1 MEWLTNLNNM
11 LEQIPKNALD
21 FFDKTFKK
29 GEEYTQDFVDAVCKW
44 LAWSININVERIRQ
58 SIIKK
63 LAKQYAGAMTVV
75 AGVSVVKNA
84 LSDPIGSLG
93 SVFSYF
99 SKPYTVAKNFYQIL
113 VVEIPRLA
121 ANLANIASALPPDP
135 PNPHINFNAFKLQI
149 GTISIGE
156 ITGASSMPSPEQM
169 FPEPPSPFSKAAFDS
184 SFENAKAK
192 TAESQVMYKLSGG
205 SESDGTTIA

>member
-1 MEWLTNLNNM
+1 MEWIKNFNSL

-29 GEEYTQDFVDAVCKW
+29 GEEYTQDYVDTVCRW
-44 LAWSININVERIRQ
+44 LAWGININVERIRQ
-58 SIIKK
+58 GIIKK
-63 LAKQYAGAMTVV
+63 LAAQYSKATSVM

-99 SKPYTVAKNFYQIL
+99 SKPYTFAKNVYQLI

-121 ANLANIASALPPDP
+121 ENLANIANVLPPEP

-149 GTISIGE
+149 GTISMVE

-169 FPEPPSPFSKAAFDS
+169 FPEPPSPFSKAAFDN